1 MSRSPVCGVEQ
12 PVRVQK
18 LNFMLIRYN
27 SNKCKISFLTL
38 KTVNVNPFT
47 PNNRNNQS
55 CQLNSAKRLRYS
67 REISSR
73 YKSDFVEQCKI
84 GVGEFGD
91 VFKVQN
97 RLDGCIYAIKKTKNP
112 IRGSRAE

>member
-12 PVRVQK
+12 PARVQK
-18 LNFMLIRYN
+18 LNFKLIRYN
-27 SNKCKISFLTL
+27 SYNCKITFLTL
-38 KTVNVNPFT
+38 RTVNVNPFT

>member
-1 MSRSPVCGVEQ
+1 MIE
-12 PVRVQK
+12 
-18 LNFMLIRYN
+18 YN
-27 SNKCKISFLTL
+27 CKIPFLTL
-38 KTVNVNPFT
+38 RTVNVNPFT

-112 IRGSRAE
+112 IRGSRAEYVCYVIFNEKIEYFS